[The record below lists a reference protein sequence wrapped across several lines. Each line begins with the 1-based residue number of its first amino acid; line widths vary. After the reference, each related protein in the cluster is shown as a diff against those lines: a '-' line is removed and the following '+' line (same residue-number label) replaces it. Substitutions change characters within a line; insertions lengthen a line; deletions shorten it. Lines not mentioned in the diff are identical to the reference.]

1 MVAAAKQNG
10 NKRRD
15 ITVLLALVGSVIVI
29 NFIAHF
35 YFMRFDLTSEK
46 RYTLAPTTRK
56 MLGELKDVVYLKVY
70 LEGSFNPGFS
80 RLRNETKELLD
91 EFRTYSN
98 NNIEY
103 EFINPGDVGTKEDQT
118 SLEKQLYDKGIIP
131 EQVID
136 RNREKTSE
144 SLIWPGAI
152 VTYDRKELPWQIYT
166 RQVGVSPEA
175 AINNAVQELEY
186 SLTNTIR
193 KLQQTKKQEVTFI
206 EGHAE
211 LDTLYRYDFMRSLS
225 EYYSVNRVSINEK
238 LKALEGSDAIVIT
251 RPDSM
256 FSDKDKFIIDQFI
269 MRGGKI
275 LWLVDPVQIN
285 QDTFRL
291 KGYTLGLKNEL
302 RIDDMLFKYGV
313 RLNPVLVQDLQCAQ
327 VPVNIGFKKGQP
339 NFKLFP
345 WIYNPLIMP
354 DLPHPIVR
362 NLDLIKTEFC
372 GTLDTVMAK
381 GITKTILL
389 RTSRY
394 TKLQQTPARIAL
406 SMVRFQPNESQF
418 KDSYQP
424 IACLLEGAFSSV
436 FENRLP
442 SVIMKDSAIAYK
454 MYGKPTKMIVVADG
468 DIARNDFQRGNGT
481 VMPLGYDRYSGQT
494 YANRAFLL
502 NAMNYLL
509 DDEGLL
515 QLRAREVKLRL
526 LDRKKIELQK
536 GKWQIINMVLPLGLV
551 LGFGLFQLYYR
562 RRKFTR

>member
-1 MVAAAKQNG
+1 MVATAKHKG

-15 ITVLLALVGSVIVI
+15 IILLLASVGIVLVL

-35 YFMRFDLTSEK
+35 YFKRFDLTSEK

-56 MLGELKDVVYLKVY
+56 MLSELKDVVYLKVY
-70 LEGSFNPGFS
+70 LEGSFNPGFT

-103 EFINPGDVGTKEDQT
+103 EFINPGEVGSPDDQKN
-118 SLEKQLYDKGIIP
+118 LEQQLYDKGIVP

-144 SLIWPGAI
+144 TLIWPGAI
-152 VTYDRKELPWQIYT
+152 VSYDKKELPWQIYT
-166 RQVGVSPEA
+166 RQIGVAPEA
-175 AINNAVQELEY
+175 AINNSVQDLEY
-186 SLTNTIR
+186 GLTNTIR
-193 KLQQTKKQEVTFI
+193 KLQRTRKQEITFI

-211 LDTLYRYDFMRSLS
+211 IDTLYRYDFMRSLS
-225 EYYSVNRVSINEK
+225 EYYTVNRVTMQEK
-238 LKALEGSDAIVIT
+238 LKALQGSDAIVIA

-269 MRGGKI
+269 MKGGKV

-339 NFKLFP
+339 DFKLFP
-345 WIYNPLIMP
+345 WIYYPLILP

-394 TKLQQTPARIAL
+394 TKLQQAPARVAL
-406 SMVRFQPNESQF
+406 AMVRFQPKEEQF
-418 KDSYQP
+418 RDSYQP
-424 IACLLEGAFSSV
+424 VACLLEGAFSSV

-442 SVIMKDSAIAYK
+442 SVIMNDSAIAYK
-454 MYGKPTKMIVVADG
+454 MHGVPNKMIVVADG
-468 DIARNDFQRGNGT
+468 DIVKNDFQRSNGT
-481 VMPLGYDRYSGQT
+481 IMPLGYDRFTGQT
-494 YANRAFLL
+494 FANRAFLL
-502 NAMNYLL
+502 NCMNYLL

-515 QLRAREVKLRL
+515 QLRSREVKLRL

-536 GKWQIINMVLPLGLV
+536 GKWQFINMALPLLLVIGLGV
-551 LGFGLFQLYYR
+551 FQLYYR
-562 RRKFTR
+562 RRKFAR

>member
-35 YFMRFDLTSEK
+35 YFIRFDLTSEK

-56 MLGELKDVVYLKVY
+56 MLSELKDVVYLKVY

-80 RLRNETKELLD
+80 RLRNETKEILD

-103 EFINPGDVGTKEDQT
+103 EFINPGDVGAKEDQT

-152 VTYDRKELPWQIYT
+152 VTYDKKELPWQIYT

-211 LDTLYRYDFMRSLS
+211 MDTLYRYDFMRSLS

-269 MRGGKI
+269 MRGGKV
-275 LWLVDPVQIN
+275 LWLIDPVQIN
-285 QDTFRL
+285 PDTFRL

-372 GTLDTVMAK
+372 GTLDTIMAK

-394 TKLQQTPARIAL
+394 TKLQQTPARVAL

-442 SVIMKDSAIAYK
+442 SVIMQDSAIAYK
-454 MYGKPTKMIVVADG
+454 MHGKPTKMIVVADG

-481 VMPLGYDRYSGQT
+481 VMPLGYDRFSGQT

-536 GKWQIINMVLPLGLV
+536 GKWQAINMLLPLGLV
-551 LGFGLFQLYYR
+551 LGFGLFQFYYR